1 MLGRSS
7 YGTPARNHRAVRLNG
22 TMKRCASGLEDPPPE
37 KPVSA
42 RFGVPLSFRL
52 DVALPPVFALLAGLS
67 IELQIKAIAPLLD
80 LENQEH
86 HRIADLSKH
95 VGITL
100 SSEHAALADALS
112 EYVYWA
118 SRYPTPRNEAEFNKA
133 RYDIFRKVG
142 FPAALGEPKT
152 LARYESLWTMYR
164 SAYSRARKVIDEP

>member
-1 MLGRSS
+1 MTICGGEVYFASS
-7 YGTPARNHRAVRLNG
+7 Q
-22 TMKRCASGLEDPPPE
+22 
-37 KPVSA
+37 
-42 RFGVPLSFRL
+42 
-52 DVALPPVFALLAGLS
+52 AGPGNDINVGS
-67 IELQIKAIAPLLD
+67 PGAQKAPTWRELQIKAIARLLD

-118 SRYPTPRNEAEFNKA
+118 SRYPTPRNEAQFNNA
-133 RYDIFRKVG
+133 YDIFRKVG

-164 SAYSRARKVIDEP
+164 SAYSRARRVIDEP